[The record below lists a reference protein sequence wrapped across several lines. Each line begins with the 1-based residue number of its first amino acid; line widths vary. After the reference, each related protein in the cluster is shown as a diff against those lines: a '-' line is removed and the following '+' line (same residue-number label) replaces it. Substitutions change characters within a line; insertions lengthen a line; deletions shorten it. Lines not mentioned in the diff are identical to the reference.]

1 MAEIRGCPIRAGEQV
16 ALVLTSANRDPD
28 VFEEPD
34 EFRLE
39 REPPHL
45 AFGHGPHKCPGA
57 HVARSEMAIVARGAT
72 RAHGPVRARRRRQ
85 MVPWPLYGPAA
96 LPIAVYQ
103 VT

>member
-1 MAEIRGCPIRAGEQV
+1 M
-16 ALVLTSANRDPD
+16 LTAANRDPA

-57 HVARSEMAIVARGAT
+57 HVARSEMAIVLEELLARTGRFELA
-72 RAHGPVRARRRRQ
+72 GDVR